1 VVDTAAGVLHDVKQH
16 AMTIAAMI
24 AMITNATRC
33 AGLFVDVFE
42 FFDFIMIDVLICSL
56 RVVESNGGIPICGVT
71 GGQPTTQTRE

>member
-1 VVDTAAGVLHDVKQH
+1 MIFNPECNESVVANDSRCSIRDESCVSVCVDTAAGVLHDVKQH

-42 FFDFIMIDVLICSL
+42 FFNFFISFDV
-56 RVVESNGGIPICGVT
+56 
-71 GGQPTTQTRE
+71 